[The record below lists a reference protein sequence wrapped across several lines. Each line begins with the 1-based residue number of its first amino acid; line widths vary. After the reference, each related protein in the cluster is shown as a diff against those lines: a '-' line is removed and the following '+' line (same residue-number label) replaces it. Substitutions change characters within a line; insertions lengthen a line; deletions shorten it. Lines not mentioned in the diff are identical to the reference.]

1 MGFLDFDIYKNT
13 IEHTNLIRSWLKE
26 IYEQNKE
33 IMENQKKI
41 LELLEQKES
50 Q

>member
-1 MGFLDFDIYKNT
+1 MSLLDHLTYNQT
-13 IEHTNLIRSWLKE
+13 IENTNLIRSWLKE
-26 IYEQNKE
+26 IYEQNNQ
-33 IMENQKKI
+33 ILENQKKI